1 MMTCEPAEASEAER
15 PMAATRIYLC
25 PRRDQMFLLPV
36 SMRDWIPEGHLA
48 WFVLDVVA
56 EIDTSNLHQSPCLIG
71 GRPPYEPE
79 TMCALVLYAYCRGL
93 RSSRQIE
100 SACQTDAAF
109 KVICGGLEPDHAT
122 ISRFVASRQE
132 ALGALFAEGLRLCF
146 EAGLAD
152 LSVVAL
158 DGTKVAADASLAKN
172 RDREWIKREVCKLI
186 ALTGEGAKLA
196 GGASAQDG
204 PSAAAVQE
212 PLEATGAGAA
222 VTEAPAPA
230 SAAGGRLGR
239 LRAALAEIDAV
250 DAAEAAEAEREA
262 KEAAE
267 HAARG
272 EMVRG
277 RKPADPAK
285 ALARAAADHAVARDR
300 LGEMRAKRERR
311 ERAAGAGERPLPKA
325 PPPCRIRRATE
336 RLERAEADLA
346 AAREAAEE
354 APKPARQANVTD
366 PDSRIMKTQKGWV
379 QGYNAQAIA
388 SRDQIV
394 IACKVSNDA
403 SDAQLLEPMAAELE
417 RSLAAAG
424 IASGA
429 ELLLADAGYS
439 SEANMICPGPD
450 RLIATTK
457 DHKRRRAARELGE
470 ADGPPPPDA
479 TAIEEMEHLL
489 RTPQGASAYAER
501 SAIIEP
507 VFGNAKHNRSLR
519 GFRRRGLD
527 AARGEW
533 AFVCLTSNMLKLHRC
548 RLAQTRA

>member
-15 PMAATRIYLC
+15 PMAATRTYLC

-36 SMRDWIPEGHLA
+36 SMRDWIAEGHLA

-56 EIDTSNLHQSPCLIG
+56 EIDTSNLHQRPCLIG
-71 GRPPYEPE
+71 GRPAYEPE
-79 TMCALVLYAYCRGL
+79 TMCALVLYSYCCGL

-100 SACQTDAAF
+100 AACQTDAAF

-122 ISRFVASRQE
+122 ISRFVASRQQ

-172 RDREWIKREVCKLI
+172 RDREWIEREVCKLI
-186 ALTGEGAKLA
+186 ALTGEGAKGA

-204 PSAAAVQE
+204 P
-212 PLEATGAGAA
+212 
-222 VTEAPAPA
+222 

-250 DAAEAAEAEREA
+250 DAAEAAEAQREA
-262 KEAAE
+262 KQAAE
-267 HAARG
+267 HAGRG

-285 ALARAAADHAVARDR
+285 ALARAAADHAVARER
-300 LGEMRAKRERR
+300 LGEMRAERERR

-325 PPPCRIRRATE
+325 PPPCRIRRAAE

-346 AAREAAEE
+346 AAREAAQE

-424 IASGA
+424 TASRA

-470 ADGPPPPDA
+470 AHGPPAPDA

-489 RTPQGASAYAER
+489 RTPQGASAYAQR

-507 VFGNAKHNRSLR
+507 VFANAKHNRSLR

-527 AARGEW
+527 AAHGEW

-548 RLAQTRA
+548 RLAQARA